1 MSSAAGLPTESTPP
15 HGKSLIVADPS
26 QGIKV
31 DAGVVAQPFRQEI
44 KNRVLALQRQGIE
57 APLLVGLLANK
68 DPAAKKYAEWTGK
81 A

>member
-1 MSSAAGLPTESTPP
+1 MSSTDN
-15 HGKSLIVADPS
+15 KIVALPDK
-26 QGIKV
+26 GIKV
-31 DAGVVAQPFRQEI
+31 DAGVVAKAFRQKI
-44 KNRVLALQRQGIE
+44 KDRVAALKDKGIP